1 MMSFVKSTP
10 KEGSSK
16 AALPAYSRPCLVGT
30 SARVSIARTA
40 LPDGWVEALYRIAS
54 GNGAFVAGGAAG
66 ATTYGRPTGG
76 NNSYG
81 TVSATVMLPLPS
93 KKDHAATVT
102 LIQHAAAIGYRTRHR
117 SWIMTADSG
126 WEAA

>member
-1 MMSFVKSTP
+1 MMSLVKSTP
-10 KEGSSK
+10 KEGSSIV
-16 AALPAYSRPCLVGT
+16 ALPAYSRPYLTGT
-30 SARVSIARTA
+30 SACVSTARTA
-40 LPDGWVEALYRIAS
+40 LPDGWVEALCRIAS

-66 ATTYGRPTGG
+66 ATTYGRATGG

-81 TVSATVMLPLPS
+81 TVSVTVMLLPS

-102 LIQHAAAIGYRTRHR
+102 LIQHGAATGYRTRHR
-117 SWIMTADSG
+117 SWIMTAVSG

>member
-1 MMSFVKSTP
+1 MMSFVKPTP
-10 KEGSSK
+10 KEGSSI
-16 AALPAYSRPCLVGT
+16 AALPAYSRPCLAGT
-30 SARVSIARTA
+30 SACVSIARTA
-40 LPDGWVEALYRIAS
+40 LPAGWVEALYRITS

-81 TVSATVMLPLPS
+81 TVSVTVMLALPS
-93 KKDHAATVT
+93 KKDHAATVI
-102 LIQHAAAIGYRTRHR
+102 LIQHDAATGYRTRHR
-117 SWIMTADSG
+117 SWIMTAVSG